1 MRRPSWRDPLPWVAA
16 ITAALVFGLPFAG
29 PVFAA
34 IFPQLDR
41 PIYTR
46 DPFWLLLLSHVE
58 LVAVSSIAATFVGVT
73 GGVLVTRPI
82 GAPFRGMVGTLAS
95 IGQAFPPVAV
105 LAVAVPVLGFGAL
118 PALIALALY
127 GLLPVLENTI
137 SGLAQVPSAV
147 RDAATSTGM
156 NSVQILLNAELPAAA
171 PVILAG
177 VRTSVTINMGTAALA
192 STVGVKSLGLPIII
206 GLNSEN
212 TAYVIQGAL
221 LVGALAL
228 TVDLVFGRLVE
239 MAQRWKRP

>member
-1 MRRPSWRDPLPWVAA
+1 LFILV
-16 ITAALVFGLPFAG
+16 LVFGLPSSGPIFA
-29 PVFAA
+29 VL
-34 IFPQLDR
+34 FPQLDR
-41 PIYTR
+41 PVYTR
-46 DPFWLLLLSHVE
+46 DPFWLLLVSHVE
-58 LVAVSSIAATFVGVT
+58 LVTASSAIATIVGVA

-82 GAPFRGMVGTLAS
+82 GASFRGMVETLAG

-127 GLLPVLENTI
+127 GLLPVLENTV
-137 SGLAQVPSAV
+137 SGLGQVPQAIREAAV
-147 RDAATSTGM
+147 STGM
-156 NSVQILLNAELPAAA
+156 SGAQILWNAELPAAA

-177 VRTSVTINMGTAALA
+177 VRTSVTINIGTAALA
-192 STVGVKSLGLPIII
+192 STVGAKSLGLPIII

-228 TVDLVFGRLVE
+228 TVDLAFGRLVD